1 MAPFRELIE
10 AAVQYAPL
18 AGALAVALG
27 AMAFARHAVLR
38 ARAATRAAERRARA
52 LAGELEATR
61 SVLWAEPGAIFVW
74 PVAAA
79 GQAEPRLLGRLAGF
93 GGGGGADGWR
103 TVLGSLVA
111 HDAERLLAA
120 LAALRE
126 HGAMFSLALGAKDG
140 RNLEAE
146 GRIAGGQAILWLR
159 DGAIEREEILRL
171 GDLLAESEQ
180 AREALHMLLD
190 NLPLPLWRRD
200 ARLNLIWVN
209 AAYAQAVDTT
219 GVDAVIEG
227 QAELDGAGRQQA
239 QRARRERRALAE
251 SRALVVAGERKRME
265 VVETPDG
272 NGTFGFALDMTAL
285 EEARHEVDRYAAAHA
300 DTLDHLHTAVAIF
313 GADRTLK
320 FFNRAY
326 AELWRFDEDWLRT
339 MPSDGEILE
348 ALREAR
354 RLPEQANFPAWK
366 RRRLGFYNKMI
377 EQGDELWH
385 LPDGRTLR
393 VVVRHHPL
401 GGLIYLYEDVTDRLA
416 LESSHKLLTG
426 VQRATLDHLYESV
439 ALFGSD
445 GRLKLF
451 NPAFARIWSLDGR
464 MLEGAPHF
472 SKVSQ
477 LCRAQLD
484 DTREWERIEERVTS
498 LDHER
503 RAMTGRIERRD
514 GVVVDYAAIGLP
526 DGATLLSMID
536 VTASSQIERALR
548 ERNDALEAADRIKS
562 DFVSHVSYQLRT
574 PLNTI
579 IGFATMLDRAFG
591 SEPLTAKQSEFVGH
605 VSLASNQLLRLIDD
619 IIDLA
624 TIEAGRMSLD
634 LGEVDV
640 QRALESAV
648 GLAIKRA
655 QETRLSIELKVEPGL
670 DHMVADER
678 RLKQVV
684 FNLLQNAIAFTP
696 PGGRIRV
703 VAERSGD
710 EVKIAV
716 SDTGQGIAP
725 RLQPTVFDR
734 FESRGSD
741 GRRGAGL
748 GLSLVKSFIQLHGGW
763 VELQSKQGE
772 GTTVTCHL
780 PSRAEMS
787 STDSLDAAE

>member
-1 MAPFRELIE
+1 MAPVDAWMNE
-10 AAVQYAPL
+10 AVSYAPL
-18 AGALAVALG
+18 VGVIALAFG
-27 AMAFARHAVLR
+27 AMLFSAAAVGRARHAQRR
-38 ARAATRAAERRARA
+38 AEAKARA
-52 LAGELEATR
+52 LASELDATR
-61 SVLWAEPGAIFVW
+61 AVLWADPGAIFLW
-74 PVAAA
+74 PVASA
-79 GQAEPRLLGRLAGF
+79 GQDEPRLLGRLTGF
-93 GGGGGADGWR
+93 GNQAQFDGWR
-103 TVLGSLVA
+103 ALLA
-111 HDAERLLAA
+111 ALLPHDAERLLAA

-126 HGAMFSLALGAKDG
+126 HGAMFSLALSAKDG

-146 GRIAGGQAILWLR
+146 GRITAGQAVLWLR
-159 DGAIEREEILRL
+159 DGSLEHGEILRL
-171 GDLLAESEQ
+171 GALVAESEQ
-180 AREALHMLLD
+180 ARDELQSVLD
-190 NLPLPLWRRD
+190 NLPVPLWRRD
-200 ARLNLIWVN
+200 ARFNLVWAN
-209 AAYAQAVDTT
+209 AAYARAVDAPS
-219 GVDAVIEG
+219 VDAVLET

-239 QRARRERRALAE
+239 QRARRERKALVD
-251 SRALVVAGERKRME
+251 SRALVIDGERKRMD

-272 NGTFGFALDMTAL
+272 GGTFGFALDMTAL
-285 EEARHEVDRYAAAHA
+285 EEARHDVERYAAANR

-326 AELWRFDEDWLRT
+326 AELWRLDDAFLQS

-366 RRRLGFYNKMI
+366 RRRLSFYNKVI

-416 LESSHKLLTG
+416 LESSHKLLAG
-426 VQRATLDHLYESV
+426 VQRATLDNLYEGV

-445 GRLKLF
+445 GRLQLY
-451 NPAFARIWSLDGR
+451 NPAFARIWSFDPHA
-464 MLEGAPHF
+464 LEGAPHF
-472 SKVSQ
+472 SKVTQ
-477 LCRAQLD
+477 WCRTQLD
-484 DTREWERIEERVTS
+484 DTREWERIEARVTS
-498 LDHER
+498 LDPER
-503 RAMTGRIERRD
+503 RALTGRIERRD
-514 GVVVDYAAIGLP
+514 GAVIDYAGIALP
-526 DGATLLSMID
+526 DGATLLSMLD

-591 SEPLTAKQSEFVGH
+591 SEPLSTKQSEFVGH
-605 VSLASNQLLRLIDD
+605 ISLASNQLLRLIDD

-634 LGEVDV
+634 LGEMDV

-655 QETRLSIELKVEPGL
+655 QETRLSIELKVDPGVGRI
-670 DHMVADER
+670 VADER

-703 VAERSGD
+703 IAERTGS
-710 EVKIAV
+710 EVRIAV

-780 PSRAEMS
+780 PSRVKPQS
-787 STDSLDAAE
+787 VDNLDAAE